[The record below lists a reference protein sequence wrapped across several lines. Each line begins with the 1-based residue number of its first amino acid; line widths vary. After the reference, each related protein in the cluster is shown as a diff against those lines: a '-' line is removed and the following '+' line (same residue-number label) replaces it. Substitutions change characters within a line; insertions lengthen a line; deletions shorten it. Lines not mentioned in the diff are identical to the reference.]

1 TIGVLGFGHCY
12 HYPKA
17 TLNLR
22 TKVERNGL
30 VISEYPPFSPISKHK
45 FPERNR
51 LISGLSRGVLIT
63 EAEERSGS

>member
-1 TIGVLGFGHCY
+1 MAIVSGLARGADSVAHQPLKYLLPTIGVLGFGHCY

-30 VISEYPPFSPISKHK
+30 SDK
-45 FPERNR
+45 
-51 LISGLSRGVLIT
+51 
-63 EAEERSGS
+63 